1 MRKARFTEEQM
12 VAIIREADRE
22 PVSVVAKRHGISEQT
37 IYTWRKR
44 FGGFQTNDI
53 RRLKQLEV
61 ENARLKKLV
70 AERDL
75 KDRDHEG
82 SRRKK
87 LVSVPARRR
96 QVAYSRERGLSARRA
111 CTLFKVARSALS
123 YQGRK
128 PVRDASVIERMRE
141 LSAQYPR
148 YGYRR
153 IRIFLGRD
161 GYRMSPGRAY
171 RLWRA
176 AGLQLPRKRP
186 KKRLAAARSRPQAP
200 CGPNQVWSYDFVFDH
215 CANGQQLKCLTV
227 TDEFTK
233 EGLAI
238 DVDGRI
244 RSARVIEVLS
254 RLVSTRGTPA
264 FLRSDN
270 GPEFVSKA
278 LLSWI
283 VAQGIGTALIEPGK
297 PWQNGVTESFNG
309 KFRDECLSLEWFRSR
324 AEAKVIIET
333 WRRHY
338 NEVRP
343 HSNLGYLTPNE
354 FAAQAARL
362 APCNATGRGAAVN
375 GASAPRPV
383 AEPSPRGQM
392 QPAREAISS

>member
-1 MRKARFTEEQM
+1 
-12 VAIIREADRE
+12 
-22 PVSVVAKRHGISEQT
+22 
-37 IYTWRKR
+37 
-44 FGGFQTNDI
+44 
-53 RRLKQLEV
+53 
-61 ENARLKKLV
+61 
-70 AERDL
+70 
-75 KDRDHEG
+75 
-82 SRRKK
+82 
-87 LVSVPARRR
+87 VSVPARRR

-128 PVRDASVIERMRE
+128 AARDAPVVARMRE

-176 AGLQLPRKRP
+176 ASLQLPRKRP
-186 KKRLAAARSRPQAP
+186 RKRVAAARPRPQAP

-238 DVDGRI
+238 DVDGHI

-254 RLVSTRGTPA
+254 RLVSTRGAPT

-283 VAQGIGTALIEPGK
+283 VAHGIGTALIEPGK

-324 AEAKVIIET
+324 AEAKVIIEA

-343 HSNLGYLTPNE
+343 HSSLDYLTPNE
-354 FAAQAARL
+354 FVAQAARP
-362 APCNATGRGAAVN
+362 APRNATGWGAAAD

-383 AEPSPRGQM
+383 AEPSPRGQL
-392 QPAREAISS
+392 QLTRDAISH

>member
-1 MRKARFTEEQM
+1 M
-12 VAIIREADRE
+12 
-22 PVSVVAKRHGISEQT
+22 
-37 IYTWRKR
+37 
-44 FGGFQTNDI
+44 
-53 RRLKQLEV
+53 
-61 ENARLKKLV
+61 
-70 AERDL
+70 
-75 KDRDHEG
+75 
-82 SRRKK
+82 
-87 LVSVPARRR
+87 SVPARRR
-96 QVAYSRERGLSARRA
+96 QVAYGRERGLSVRRA
-111 CTLFKVARSALS
+111 CTLFSVARSALS
-123 YQGRK
+123 YRSRK
-128 PVRDASVIERMRE
+128 AAQDAVVVERMKE

-148 YGYRR
+148 CGYRR

-161 GYRMSPGRAY
+161 GHRMSPGRAH
-171 RLWRA
+171 RLWRVA
-176 AGLQLPRKRP
+176 RLQVPRKRP
-186 KKRLAAARSRPQAP
+186 RKRVAAVRPRPQRP

-238 DVDGRI
+238 EVDGRI
-244 RSARVIEVLS
+244 RSPRVINVLS
-254 RLVSTRGTPA
+254 RLVSARGAPT

-297 PWQNGVTESFNG
+297 PWQNGVVESFNG

-324 AEAKVIIET
+324 AEAKVVIEA

-343 HSNLGYLTPNE
+343 HSSLDYLTPNE
-354 FAAQAARL
+354 FVEQLARS
-362 APCNATGRGAAVN
+362 AHPSATGRCAAVH

-383 AEPSPRGQM
+383 AEPSLQGHM
-392 QPAREAISS
+392 EPARAAVSS

>member
-1 MRKARFTEEQM
+1 M
-12 VAIIREADRE
+12 
-22 PVSVVAKRHGISEQT
+22 
-37 IYTWRKR
+37 
-44 FGGFQTNDI
+44 
-53 RRLKQLEV
+53 
-61 ENARLKKLV
+61 
-70 AERDL
+70 
-75 KDRDHEG
+75 
-82 SRRKK
+82 
-87 LVSVPARRR
+87 SVPARRR
-96 QVAYSRERGLSARRA
+96 QVAYGRERGLSVRRA
-111 CTLFKVARSALS
+111 CTLFSVARSALS
-123 YQGRK
+123 YRGHK
-128 PVRDASVIERMRE
+128 VAKDMPVVERMKE

-161 GYRMSPGRAY
+161 GYHMSPGRAY
-171 RLWRA
+171 RLWQA

-186 KKRLAAARSRPQAP
+186 RKRVAAVRPRPQAP
-200 CGPNQVWSYDFVFDH
+200 RGPNQVWSYDFVFDH

-244 RSARVIEVLS
+244 RSPRVIELLS
-254 RLVSTRGTPA
+254 RLVSERGAPT

-324 AEAKVIIET
+324 AEATVIIEA

-338 NEVRP
+338 NDVRP
-343 HSNLGYLTPNE
+343 HSSLGYLTPKE
-354 FAAQAARL
+354 FVAQLPNAASRH
-362 APCNATGRGAAVN
+362 ATGQVAAVC
-375 GASAPRPV
+375 GPSRPGPLHNPLCKEHIQEV
-383 AEPSPRGQM
+383 RDAV
-392 QPAREAISS
+392 SS